1 MKLKNLRKLHRTLA
15 PIIFLPLF
23 ITALTG
29 VSYRVANSWF
39 NTPDEVGEFLMYVHQ
54 GTFFGKDL
62 RVFYVLLN
70 ALGVIAMLFT
80 GILMTGLFRRDRTSD

>member
-1 MKLKNLRKLHRTLA
+1 MKQRNFRKLHRLIA

-23 ITALTG
+23 LTALTG
-29 VSYRVANSWF
+29 ISYRVANSWF
-39 NTPDEVGEFLMYVHQ
+39 RTPNEVGEFLMYIHQ
-54 GTFFGKDL
+54 GSFLGKDL

-80 GILMTGLFRRDRTSD
+80 GILMTGIFRRDRTSD

>member
-1 MKLKNLRKLHRTLA
+1 MGQRNLRKLHRTIA

-29 VSYRVANSWF
+29 VGYRVANSWF
-39 NTPDEVGEFLMYVHQ
+39 SAPDEVGEFLMYIHQ
-54 GTFFGKDL
+54 GTFLGKDL

-70 ALGVIAMLFT
+70 ALGVIAMLGT
-80 GILMTGLFRRDRTSD
+80 GILMTGLFRRHLGKD

>member
-1 MKLKNLRKLHRTLA
+1 VKQRNLRKLHRRLA

-23 ITALTG
+23 ITSLTG
-29 VSYRVANSWF
+29 VAYRVANSWF
-39 NTPDEVGEFLMYVHQ
+39 NAPEEVGEFLMYVHQ
-54 GTFFGKDL
+54 GTFFGKEL

-70 ALGVIAMLFT
+70 ALGVIAMLAT